1 MVFMGALLHDT
12 SKQVGTDCGELV
24 MCISIMDCPPA
35 SSWADSKAGFVH
47 RCFAKDL
54 TVRAAKNRQC
64 ICSSRHHKSHDAA
77 AGPKPPQQPD
87 NGVPTL

>member
-35 SSWADSKAGFVH
+35 SSWADSKAGF
-47 RCFAKDL
+47 CASLLCKGLDC
-54 TVRAAKNRQC
+54 Q
-64 ICSSRHHKSHDAA
+64 SRK
-77 AGPKPPQQPD
+77 K
-87 NGVPTL
+87 